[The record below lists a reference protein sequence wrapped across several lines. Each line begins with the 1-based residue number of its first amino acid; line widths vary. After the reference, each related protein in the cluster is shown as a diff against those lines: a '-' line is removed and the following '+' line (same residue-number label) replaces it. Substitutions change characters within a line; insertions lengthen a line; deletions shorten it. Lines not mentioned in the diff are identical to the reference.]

1 MRKEREAL
9 RAKHADGQVLIGTHV
24 AFSES
29 SFTELLGDV
38 GYDLVWIDTEHS
50 PLDGATTLAHVI
62 AARAAGVASLVR
74 VPHNDPVSVKRV
86 LDMGSDGIVF
96 PMIRSVEEAKT
107 ALSLCQYPPSGVR
120 GMGPRRASR
129 YGLDDRSA
137 YISNAY
143 DELLKIMQ
151 IEHIDNLQ
159 SLEGIIALEGVDGI
173 VIGPSDFSASL
184 GLAADPYDKTLQA
197 AFDQMSEIVRGHDIL
212 FGVSMGW
219 DRQLLQQWLGRGVN
233 WINVGFE
240 YQFLLQAA
248 RSTLTG
254 VTELVDTHHHL

>member
-1 MRKEREAL
+1 MKKERDRL
-9 RAKHADGQVLIGTHV
+9 RAKHAEGQVLVGTHV

-29 SFTELLGDV
+29 CFTELLGDV

-96 PMIRSVEEAKT
+96 PMIRSVAEAKT
-107 ALSLCQYPPSGVR
+107 ALSLCQYPPEGVR
-120 GMGPRRASR
+120 GVGPRRASR
-129 YGLDDRSA
+129 YGIDDRA
-137 YISNAY
+137 GYISNAY
-143 DELLKIMQ
+143 HELLKIMQ
-151 IEHIDNLQ
+151 IEHVDNLQ

-173 VIGPSDFSASL
+173 VVGPSDFAASL
-184 GLAADPYDKTLQA
+184 GLPADPHNKAIHA
-197 AFDQMSEIVRGHDIL
+197 AFDEIGEIVKGHDIL

-219 DRQLLQQWLGRGVN
+219 DRQLLQEWLTRGVN

-248 RSTLTG
+248 RSTLKD
-254 VTELVDTHHHL
+254 VTQLVDHHQHS